1 MLEPKHVSTRA
12 EIKAAKAEY
21 NELKTRNPHSIQK
34 GREAVLDRI
43 ISARIPDWNLKVTY
57 K

>member
-21 NELKTRNPHSIQK
+21 NKLKARNPLMIRQ
-34 GREAVLDRI
+34 GREAVINSI

>member
-12 EIKAAKAEY
+12 EVKAAKAEY
-21 NELKTRNPHSIQK
+21 NKLKARNPQLIQQ
-34 GREAVLDRI
+34 GRESVINKI
-43 ISARIPDWNLKVTY
+43 ISTRIPDWNLKVTY